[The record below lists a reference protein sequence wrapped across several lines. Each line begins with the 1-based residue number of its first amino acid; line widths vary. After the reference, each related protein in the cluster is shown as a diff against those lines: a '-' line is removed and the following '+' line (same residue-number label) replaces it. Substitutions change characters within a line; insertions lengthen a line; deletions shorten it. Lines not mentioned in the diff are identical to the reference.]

1 VKHPA
6 RHHTLAL
13 LALLLSPIA
22 LTSQAQAQAQEDDRY
37 ACDVSIF
44 CLNSSFR
51 ITSDGLISYSVSLG
65 LTIIGAGIT
74 TTFVL
79 MQQGAD
85 ANEEEVRR
93 YIIQEQDALRA
104 AHAVGGGSPVDDLA
118 AMFWIPSHK
127 RGLLGEVMRTDR
139 AALDWLLDEGCE
151 GATRCDLM
159 AQRYMARLLAG
170 MNARPEAH
178 RALLPTPDL
187 KDPHGR

>member
-1 VKHPA
+1 MKHPTP
-6 RHHTLAL
+6 HHTLAL
-13 LALLLSPIA
+13 LILLLSPVA
-22 LTSQAQAQAQEDDRY
+22 LTSAAQAQEDRY
-37 ACDVSIF
+37 ACDPSVL
-44 CLNSSFR
+44 CLNSSVR
-51 ITSDGLISYSVSLG
+51 LLADGLISYSVSLG

-74 TTFVL
+74 TTVIL
-79 MQQGAD
+79 MQDGAD
-85 ANEEEVRR
+85 ANEQEVRR
-93 YIIQEQDALRA
+93 YIIEEQDALRA
-104 AHAVGGGSPVDDLA
+104 AHAVGGGSAVDDLA

-178 RALLPTPDL
+178 RALLPAPDV
-187 KDPHGR
+187 KDSHGR